1 MKRNKELRIV
11 VDANCWIS
19 SLLSQKFKSQLEI
32 VYCKEYRLLFSE
44 RLFWEVGGAIRKPYL
59 AKQIVQADYEKLVS
73 LLRTDAEL
81 IDVHSVVEVCRDPKD
96 NFLLALAK
104 DGNADYLIT
113 GDDDLL
119 VLKTFGKTKI
129 VTLTEFEAVFPS

>member
-1 MKRNKELRIV
+1 MKKNKKLRIV
-11 VDANCWIS
+11 VDANGWIS
-19 SLLSQKFKSQLEI
+19 SLLSRKFKVQLDI
-32 VYCKEYRLLFSE
+32 VYGEEYRLLFSE
-44 RLFWEVGGAIRKPYL
+44 QLFLELDGAIRKPYL
-59 AKQIVQADYEKLVS
+59 AKQIVRTDYEILISK
-73 LLRTDAEL
+73 LRTIAEL

-119 VLKTFGKTKI
+119 VLETFGKTKI
-129 VTLTEFEAVFPS
+129 VTITDFETAFH